1 MTPNPFQGAAP
12 IITAQNNIN
21 QKPKVTPPTASLLN
35 NPPLNS
41 VYGIPPQ
48 QSNNWPI
55 DQNSHQIPINSLG
68 NSPSTQQLI
77 TPQDNPQ
84 TTPEKSIQQQN
95 SNNKVEK
102 AMNSSQKIEN
112 NKMSCDTVPNNNSMD
127 KLKEIDTN
135 YKAESQVEAIK
146 NEIDPEEQEIYSKY
160 WNSYIAT
167 IMKSKTKI
175 RGEKVLEI
183 FQETN
188 LNKKTM
194 AKVKYPV
201 N

>member
-1 MTPNPFQGAAP
+1 
-12 IITAQNNIN
+12 
-21 QKPKVTPPTASLLN
+21 
-35 NPPLNS
+35 
-41 VYGIPPQ
+41 
-48 QSNNWPI
+48 
-55 DQNSHQIPINSLG
+55 
-68 NSPSTQQLI
+68 
-77 TPQDNPQ
+77 
-84 TTPEKSIQQQN
+84 
-95 SNNKVEK
+95 
-102 AMNSSQKIEN
+102 MNSSQKIEN

-201 N
+201 NQIYLTCNPEKTKKLNFSNFLVGMQLLSLYQKQIEITTENINRHYPVLLPSVPRFSELKEKLDKHYNKKMNLISKN